1 LGLYTTMSIFSEI
14 SITSLV
20 LLGLLGLATLIQ
32 LIYYW
37 VIFARLAFYRNSVVV
52 PSGGNKLPGVSVVM
66 SARNEYHHL
75 VKNLPEL
82 LQQDY
87 PDFEVVVVN
96 HTSSDETASLLK
108 ELTPFYP
115 HLKVVS
121 IEQEL
126 NFFKGKKFPL
136 SIGIKSAKNELLLL
150 TDADCVPASNQWIKK
165 MVEPYDSKTDIV
177 LGYGPY
183 EPRKGLLNLLIRYD
197 TFVVAMQYLSYALAG
212 IPYMGV
218 GRNLSYR
225 KSMFIR
231 NKGFTSHY
239 KISSGDDDLFINQVA
254 NKRNTQINIDPDSFV
269 YSAPKTTFNAYFRQ
283 KRRHLTTGKYYKT
296 TFKWLLG
303 LFSFTQLLFWVVFI
317 LMLSLNIQPILVLSL
332 FLLKLITTIIVQK
345 NTAGRLGEHHL
356 LLFSLAI
363 EPIYVF
369 LIPLIT
375 FISSINQP
383 KAWK

>member
-1 LGLYTTMSIFSEI
+1 MSIFSEI
-14 SITSLV
+14 SVTSLV

-52 PSGGNKLPGVSVVM
+52 PSGGNNFPGVSVVM

-150 TDADCVPASNQWIKK
+150 TDADCVPASQQWIKK
-165 MVEPYDSKTDIV
+165 MVEHYDSKTDIV

-183 EPRKGLLNLLIRYD
+183 ERRKGLLNLLIRYD

-254 NKRNTQINIDPDSFV
+254 NKHNTKINIDPDSFV

-317 LMLSLNIQPILVLSL
+317 LMLSLKIQPILVLSL

-345 NTAGRLGEHHL
+345 NTADRLGEHHL

>member
-1 LGLYTTMSIFSEI
+1 
-14 SITSLV
+14 
-20 LLGLLGLATLIQ
+20 
-32 LIYYW
+32 
-37 VIFARLAFYRNSVVV
+37 
-52 PSGGNKLPGVSVVM
+52 
-66 SARNEYHHL
+66 
-75 VKNLPEL
+75 
-82 LQQDY
+82 
-87 PDFEVVVVN
+87 
-96 HTSSDETASLLK
+96 
-108 ELTPFYP
+108 
-115 HLKVVS
+115 
-121 IEQEL
+121 
-126 NFFKGKKFPL
+126 
-136 SIGIKSAKNELLLL
+136 
-150 TDADCVPASNQWIKK
+150 
-165 MVEPYDSKTDIV
+165 
-177 LGYGPY
+177 
-183 EPRKGLLNLLIRYD
+183 
-197 TFVVAMQYLSYALAG
+197 MQYLSYALAG

-254 NKRNTQINIDPDSFV
+254 NKRNTQINIDPESFV

-303 LFSFTQLLFWVVFI
+303 LFSFTQLLFWVLFI
-317 LMLSLNIQPILVLSL
+317 LMLSLKIQPILVLSL

-345 NTAGRLGEHHL
+345 NTADRLGEHHL